1 MCVVNVAKDF
11 VSAGLARGDEPIDDT
26 DLIEIGVRV
35 KHMTVIERA
44 EGWYLCFS
52 AYHTRFL
59 LILNLKQ
66 NKRLFF
72 QRQSVVEC
80 SK

>member
-1 MCVVNVAKDF
+1 MCVVNVAKGF

-44 EGWYLCFS
+44 EGCYLC
-52 AYHTRFL
+52 L
-59 LILNLKQ
+59 
-66 NKRLFF
+66 
-72 QRQSVVEC
+72 
-80 SK
+80 